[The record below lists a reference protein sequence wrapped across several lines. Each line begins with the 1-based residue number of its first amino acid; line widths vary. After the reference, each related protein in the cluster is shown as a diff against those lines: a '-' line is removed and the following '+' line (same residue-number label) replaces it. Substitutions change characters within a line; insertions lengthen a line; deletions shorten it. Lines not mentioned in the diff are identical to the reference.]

1 MVDTNDHYRRIVYP
15 QERQVCE
22 GWIYER
28 PCTQKPKW
36 TLYPSG
42 SAYCTYHKRHYASGS
57 VDIDEGSEVGFKE
70 TLSAMPYKDLRKL
83 QDILERKE
91 NNYAKL

>member
-1 MVDTNDHYRRIVYP
+1 MAGTNDRYHQIAYP

-28 PCTQKPKW
+28 PCTHKPRW

-42 SAYCTYHKRHYASGS
+42 STYCTYHKRQGEGEKASTAQRC
-57 VDIDEGSEVGFKE
+57 VGCGGPGE
-70 TLSAMPYKDLRKL
+70 MNASMGPSCPDCYDDLSG
-83 QDILERKE
+83 
-91 NNYAKL
+91 